1 MIVELKPEIADMLSL
16 ENRVAVITGA
26 GSGLGQ
32 ETARLFAVAG
42 ANVVLADIDAAALEV
57 TAQMVRAAG
66 GKAIVQPTNV
76 ADRDAVEALADAAVR
91 TCGSLDCWVNSAG
104 ITLWKSVIDASREE
118 AERVVAVNM
127 MGTYWGCAA
136 AGRVMREHGG
146 GGTIVNVSST
156 AGDSPVPTLS
166 VYGMTKAGVNQLTRV
181 CAKEFGPFGI
191 RVNAVVPGWIDTP
204 INTSMYRDASG
215 EVDLAMREKV
225 MEQMK
230 AMSPLGLTGLAVDI
244 AMAAL
249 YLSTPASRYVTG
261 ELLRVSGG
269 V

>member
-1 MIVELKPEIADMLSL
+1 MGLKPEIADMLSL
-16 ENRVAVITGA
+16 DGRVAVITGA

-42 ANVVLADIDAAALEV
+42 ATVVLADIDAAALEA
-57 TAQMVRAAG
+57 TAEMVRGAG
-66 GKAIVQPTNV
+66 GTAIVQPTNV

-91 TCGSLDCWVNSAG
+91 TCGGLNCWVNSAG
-104 ITLWKSVIDASREE
+104 ITLWKSVIDATKEE

-136 AGRVMREHGG
+136 AGRVMRERG

-166 VYGMTKAGVNQLTRV
+166 VYGMTKAGVNQLTKV
-181 CAKEFGPFGI
+181 CAKEFGRYGI

-204 INTSMYRDASG
+204 INTSMYRDAAG
-215 EVDLAMREKV
+215 EVDLVKREKV
-225 MEQMK
+225 VAQMK

-249 YLSTPASRYVTG
+249 YLSTPASRYVSG